1 MNMRPEDYS
10 PLNLAYLG
18 DAVFELMVRK
28 TLVTDSLE
36 SVRSLF
42 RKSKSYVC
50 ASAQSQS
57 YFRIFETLTPEEQQI
72 ARRGRNSKPSS
83 KAKSASVAEYQH
95 ATGLEALFGYLYL
108 SGDTER
114 LKEIFALCVPD
125 EESSNE
131 K

>member
-1 MNMRPEDYS
+1 MRPEEYS

-18 DAVFELMVRK
+18 DAVFELMVREA
-28 TLVTDSLE
+28 LVSENLE
-36 SVRSLF
+36 NVRSLF

-50 ASAQSQS
+50 ASAQSRL
-57 YFRIFETLTPEEQQI
+57 YFRIFDLLSPDEQLI
-72 ARRGRNSKPSS
+72 AKRGRNCKPSS
-83 KAKSASVAEYQH
+83 RAKNASMSEYQH

-108 SGDTER
+108 SGKTER

-125 EESSNE
+125 EENSNE

>member
-1 MNMRPEDYS
+1 MKPDEYS

-18 DAVFELMVRK
+18 DAVFELMVRE
-28 TLVTDSLE
+28 TLVSDSLE
-36 SVRSLF
+36 NVRSLF
-42 RKSKSYVC
+42 GKSKTYVR

-57 YFRIFETLTPEEQQI
+57 YFRIFERLTPDERQI
-72 ARRGRNSKPSS
+72 AKRGRNCKPSG
-83 KAKSASVAEYQH
+83 KAKNASVAEYRH

-108 SGDTER
+108 SGKTER

-125 EESSNE
+125 EENSDD